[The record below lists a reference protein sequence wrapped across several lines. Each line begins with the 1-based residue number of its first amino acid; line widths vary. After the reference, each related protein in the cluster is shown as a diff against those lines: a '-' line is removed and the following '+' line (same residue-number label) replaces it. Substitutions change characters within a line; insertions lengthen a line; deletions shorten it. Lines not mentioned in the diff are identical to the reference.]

1 MKKTVICI
9 YLLLA
14 LFGAGIASG
23 AVLIDLSAA
32 NLPEGQLE
40 SWANTGTA
48 GGVFLSADRAGVDD
62 PNAVVEIVADRKA
75 VSFPSGAWMQ
85 SDIPAP
91 AALSGSEPWS
101 VLIWVYAPSATS
113 EDCLFQ
119 WGDRGGGT
127 AHFNFGTRAL
137 TFWDDVFYTNP
148 PATNEWVHLA
158 ATYDGTTVRLYVN
171 GIDDTVAARALNTNA
186 GNYMRIARA
195 LPDLWG
201 THPFSGSIASIQVHD
216 TTLTKQQI
224 QALAGLFEAGSLGP
238 QGLSVRE
245 GGVPINMTL
254 QINANPLTNQGP
266 KTDLEITL
274 SLVSSRVDVRLGT
287 SEFGQPYVVTV
298 PAASYNVPIRIPVEA
313 EDDTVIESLHTVR
326 VKAVVTAGDADY
338 LGKTLIPI
346 NGLGISVMDN
356 DNADCP
362 MPGLKDGAYRDEFD
376 CPRDYMATGTSNSLW
391 SGLLDTAGNTTDA
404 TASLTTNGVLRLA
417 SANGYWESN
426 NNSGPFLFVNVTG
439 DFEAETYVSEYANS
453 IASQSGVLHNAGGI
467 MVRLGDVAAGGA
479 GEDNIQATY
488 FPIWGV
494 GNILWYNNN
503 GTRTETDNMGTGWG
517 GGRYLKVVRKG
528 ANFYCYY
535 SIDGVNWQAFPSASP
550 DNPLVRQDMNV
561 PTLQVGL
568 YQCTFSSDLG
578 FVEYEYFSLKKGRG
592 NISGNLY
599 LTESEGDSGTVQ
611 FQFVTQDIPAP
622 AADIQVTLTAIPA
635 AGADPNSEPNDIRIG
650 NASAGQPYT
659 FVIPAAQY
667 AQPQPIQV
675 TAVVDAIRE
684 ADQQLTLAAQV
695 SSADPN
701 WNGLFISSD
710 ALITLFE
717 TPGVFVDIQ
726 DGVAVKEGGAADVFT
741 ARLKI
746 KPQAAVT
753 VAITDQSTP
762 AQVVVDSTSLVFNET
777 NWKTPQVVSVAAVD
791 DGTLENDPHT
801 TVLNLKATN
810 GKEYDELAP
819 VSVNVTILENDC
831 GAWGYLWADFDQDCD
846 VDITD
851 LSQMAADWLDCT
863 RPYSPG
869 CVDLR

>member
-1 MKKTVICI
+1 MKKTVIWT

-23 AVLIDLSAA
+23 AVLIDLNAA

-40 SWANTGTA
+40 SWTNTGTA

-62 PNAVVEIVADRKA
+62 PNAVVAVVAGRKA
-75 VSFPSGAWMQ
+75 VSFPGGAWMQ
-85 SDIPAP
+85 SDIAAP
-91 AALSGSEPWS
+91 AALSGAKPWS
-101 VLIWVYAPSATS
+101 VLIWAYAPSATS
-113 EDCLFQ
+113 EDSMFQ

-137 TFWDDVFYTNP
+137 TFWNDVFYVNP
-148 PATNEWVHLA
+148 PATNQWVHLA
-158 ATYDGTTVRLYVN
+158 ATYDGTNVRLYVN
-171 GIDDTVAARALNTNA
+171 AIDDAVAARTLTTNA

-195 LPDLWG
+195 MPDVYG
-201 THPFSGSIASIQVHD
+201 THPFAGSIASIQVHD
-216 TTLTKQQI
+216 TALTKQQI
-224 QALAGLFEAGSLGP
+224 QAISGLFEAGTLGP

-245 GGVPINMTL
+245 GGAPVNMTL
-254 QINANPLTNQGP
+254 QMNANPQTNQGP
-266 KTDLEITL
+266 KTDLEVTL

-287 SEFGQPYVVTV
+287 SEIGQPYVVMV
-298 PAASYNVPIRIPVEA
+298 PAASYNVPISIPVEA

-346 NGLGISVMDN
+346 NGLGISVVDN
-356 DNADCP
+356 DNATCP

-376 CPRDYMATGTSNSLW
+376 CARDYLATGTSNSLW

-417 SANGYWESN
+417 SANGAWDGN

-439 DFEAETYVSEYANS
+439 DFEVETYVSEYANS
-453 IASQSGVLHNAGGI
+453 IANQDGVFHNAGGI

-479 GEDNIQATY
+479 GEDNIQASY
-488 FPIWGV
+488 FPIWSV

-503 GTRTETDNMGTGWG
+503 GARTETDNMGSGWA
-517 GGRYLKVVRKG
+517 GGRYLKMVRKG

-535 SIDGVNWQAFPSASP
+535 SMDGVTWQAFPSASP
-550 DNPLVRQDMNV
+550 DNPLVREDMNV

-568 YQCTFSSDLG
+568 YQCTYSSDLG

-622 AADIQVTLTAIPA
+622 VADIQVSVNAIPA
-635 AGADPNSEPNDIRIG
+635 PGADPNSEPNDVRID
-650 NASAGQPYT
+650 NSPAGEPYT

-667 AQPQPIQV
+667 AQPQPIRV
-675 TAVVDAIRE
+675 TAVVDAIPE
-684 ADQQLTLAAQV
+684 SDQHLTLAAQI

-701 WNGLFISSD
+701 WNNLSITSD
-710 ALITLFE
+710 ALITIFE
-717 TPGVFVDIQ
+717 TPGVVVDTQ
-726 DGVAVKEGGAADVFT
+726 DGVRVKEGGAADTFT

-753 VAITDQSTP
+753 VAIADQSSP
-762 AQVVVDSTSLVFNET
+762 AQVVADSTSLVFDET
-777 NWKTPQVVSVAAVD
+777 NWKTPQVVSVTAVD
-791 DGTLENDPHT
+791 DSTLENDPHT
-801 TVLNLKATN
+801 TVLNLTATN
-810 GKEYDELAP
+810 GKEYDALAP
-819 VSVNVTILENDC
+819 VTVGVTILENEC
-831 GAWGYLWADFDQDCD
+831 GAWDYLWADFDRDCD

-851 LSQMAADWLDCT
+851 LSLMAADWLDCSK
-863 RPYSPG
+863 PYSPG